1 MCLKTLNL
9 PLYLSLKMQVNSAL
23 NTERGEKAIFML
35 FSRNQNLVMYPVRK
49 LWVLRDVHY
58 SASSLRLLLFLS
70 LTGGSSV
77 GVLKSWL
84 GRDASIQ
91 AYVKV
96 SEGLISRYGRGKG
109 SLACYKLT
117 ERGSKLLEDSLQLVR
132 DAVLKELAG
141 LPQKKARKAVKPS
154 DL

>member
-1 MCLKTLNL
+1 MH
-9 PLYLSLKMQVNSAL
+9 QVNTVL
-23 NTERGEKAIFML
+23 TTETGEKAALML
-35 FSRNQNLVMYPVRK
+35 FSRSIGLQHDIKV
-49 LWVLRDVHY
+49 LWLRRGFHY
-58 SASSLRLLLFLS
+58 SAASLRLLLFLS
-70 LTGGSSV
+70 LSGGSSV

-84 GRDASIQ
+84 GRGSMPQ
-91 AYVKV
+91 CYVKV

-117 ERGSKLLEDSLQLVR
+117 TRGQKLVDDSLQLVR

>member
-1 MCLKTLNL
+1 
-9 PLYLSLKMQVNSAL
+9 
-23 NTERGEKAIFML
+23 
-35 FSRNQNLVMYPVRK
+35 MYPVRK
-49 LWVLRDVHY
+49 LWASRSVHY

-84 GRDASIQ
+84 GREATIQ

-117 ERGSKLLEDSLQLVR
+117 ARGEELVDLSMALVN
-132 DAVLKELAG
+132 DAILKELAG
-141 LPQKKARKAVKPS
+141 LPQKKARLK
-154 DL
+154 

>member
-1 MCLKTLNL
+1 MT
-9 PLYLSLKMQVNSAL
+9 QVNTVL
-23 NTERGEKAIFML
+23 TTERGEKAAFML

-49 LWVLRDVHY
+49 LWVSRGVHY
-58 SASSLRLLLFLS
+58 SASSLRLVLFLS

-84 GRDASIQ
+84 GREATIQ

-96 SEGLISRYGRGKG
+96 SEGLVSRYGRGKG

-117 ERGSKLLEDSLQLVR
+117 TRGQQLVEDSLSAVR

>member
-1 MCLKTLNL
+1 M
-9 PLYLSLKMQVNSAL
+9 
-23 NTERGEKAIFML
+23 
-35 FSRNQNLVMYPVRK
+35 
-49 LWVLRDVHY
+49 
-58 SASSLRLLLFLS
+58 
-70 LTGGSSV
+70 
-77 GVLKSWL
+77 LKSWL
-84 GRDASIQ
+84 GREATIQ

-96 SEGLISRYGRGKG
+96 SEGLVSRYGRGKG

-117 ERGSKLLEDSLQLVR
+117 TRGQQLVEDSLSAVR